1 MQMPTNAVTG
11 STETRSISIAAPP
24 EAVLAVVGDP
34 YRLPDWA
41 PAFATAVEPEGDHWL
56 IGSGDAQ
63 FPIAVRV
70 SREHGT
76 VDLVSTTDPTRG
88 AFTRVVHN
96 QDGSEYL
103 FTLSFPTG
111 TDPEAIRAQMETVE
125 TELETVRT
133 LVEAP

>member
-1 MQMPTNAVTG
+1 MHTNSVTG
-11 STETRSISIAAPP
+11 PAETRSISIAAPP

-34 YRLPDWA
+34 YRLPEWA
-41 PAFATAVEPEGDHWL
+41 PNFATAVQQEGDHWL

-70 SREHGT
+70 SEDHGT
-76 VDLVSTTDPTRG
+76 VDLLSTTDPTRG

-103 FTLSFPTG
+103 FTLSFPAG
-111 TDPEAIRAQMETVE
+111 TDPQAIRAQMATVE
-125 TELETVRT
+125 SELETVRA

>member
-1 MQMPTNAVTG
+1 MQTNTVG
-11 STETRSISIAAPP
+11 RTETRSIAIAAPP
-24 EAVLAVVGDP
+24 EAVLAVVGDAR
-34 YRLPDWA
+34 RLPDWA
-41 PAFATAVEPEGDHWL
+41 PAFATAVEPDGDHWL
-56 IGSGDAQ
+56 IGSGDAR
-63 FPIAVRV
+63 FPIAVNV
-70 SREHGT
+70 SAEHGT

-96 QDGSEYL
+96 QGGSEYL
-103 FTLSFPTG
+103 FTLSFPVD

>member
-1 MQMPTNAVTG
+1 MQMHTNAVTG
-11 STETRSISIAAPP
+11 SVETRSISIAAPP

-41 PAFATAVEPEGDHWL
+41 PNFATAVQQEGDHWL

-70 SREHGT
+70 SHEHGT

-96 QDGSEYL
+96 QNGSEYL
-103 FTLSFPTG
+103 FTLSFPAG

-133 LVEAP
+133 LVETP

>member
-1 MQMPTNAVTG
+1 MQMPTNTVTG
-11 STETRSISIAAPP
+11 RVETRSISIAAPP
-24 EAVLAVVGDP
+24 QAVLAVVGDP

-41 PAFATAVEPEGDHWL
+41 PGFATAVQQEGDHWL

-70 SREHGT
+70 SQEHGT
-76 VDLVSTTDPTRG
+76 VDLLSTTDPTRG

-103 FTLSFPTG
+103 FTLSFPAS

-125 TELETVRT
+125 SELETVRA

>member
-1 MQMPTNAVTG
+1 MHTNAVTG
-11 STETRSISIAAPP
+11 PVETRSISIAAPP

-70 SREHGT
+70 SQEHGT
-76 VDLVSTTDPTRG
+76 VDLQPPGNATFG
-88 AFTRVVHN
+88 ARMRVLHN
-96 QDGSEYL
+96 HEGSEL
-103 FTLSFPTG
+103 VFTLVFPAG
-111 TDPEAIRAQMETVE
+111 ADPEAIRAQMETVE
-125 TELETVRT
+125 SELQTVRT